1 MGASLKAE
9 YNKEESVELNII
21 FDKVCYYPGEKVNGT
36 LTINPKPDLQNPI
49 FNEIN
54 AIIKLVQIQQYTYE
68 SGSGQNQHTVTV
80 REKSDIVNKNI
91 NFSDFKGTDVLAG
104 INIPFSISIPLDAQ
118 PSLFVRSFFIKH
130 FIAIDLPGLKSKRA
144 LMIFIKS
151 FQKFSLENK
160 LLKMPAI
167 GLGDFYKKKKS
178 EYMGGRLSCLL
189 KIPKN
194 SYFYFDKISFELYL
208 DCTELNMD
216 LASAKVILNK
226 SVYTNEKKIR
236 TKHFE
241 TVFNKDLIVKE
252 YKLDK
257 SLEKYEIK
265 DFLQLS
271 ENEFSE
277 KFCPKQIYSK
287 FDNLKSIELDYNFC
301 DIKIS
306 PFCLGGL
313 ISAEFKIRVEVE
325 YKMKRKKSSFEL
337 PIQFYDDHYANILDE
352 NKNIHLEDKKDANKS
367 QNILSINDDQIQNNN
382 QEVDDFV
389 IIENEDLEKIYFGKS
404 EK

>member
-9 YNKEESVELNII
+9 YNKQESVELNII

-36 LTINPKPDLQNPI
+36 LTINPKPDLQNTI
-49 FNEIN
+49 LNEIN

-80 REKSDIVNKNI
+80 REKADIVNKNI
-91 NFSDFKGTDVLAG
+91 NFNNFKGEDILAG
-104 INIPFSISIPLDAQ
+104 INIPFSISIPIDSQ

-144 LMIFIKS
+144 LMVFIKS
-151 FQKFSLENK
+151 FKKFTLENK

-241 TVFNKDLIVKE
+241 TVFTKDLIVK
-252 YKLDK
+252 
-257 SLEKYEIK
+257 
-265 DFLQLS
+265 
-271 ENEFSE
+271 
-277 KFCPKQIYSK
+277 
-287 FDNLKSIELDYNFC
+287 
-301 DIKIS
+301 
-306 PFCLGGL
+306 
-313 ISAEFKIRVEVE
+313 
-325 YKMKRKKSSFEL
+325 
-337 PIQFYDDHYANILDE
+337 
-352 NKNIHLEDKKDANKS
+352 
-367 QNILSINDDQIQNNN
+367 
-382 QEVDDFV
+382 
-389 IIENEDLEKIYFGKS
+389 
-404 EK
+404 